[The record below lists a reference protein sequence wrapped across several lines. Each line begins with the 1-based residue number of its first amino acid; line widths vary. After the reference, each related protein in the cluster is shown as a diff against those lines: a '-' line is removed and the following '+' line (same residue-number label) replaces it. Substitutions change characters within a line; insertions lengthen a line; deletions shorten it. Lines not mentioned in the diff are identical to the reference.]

1 MKRLISLALCGI
13 LTAGCLVM
21 PVGAATKPKVG
32 QTMKIGSYEQDNNLK
47 NGPEDI
53 EWIVLDVDGTK
64 ALLISK
70 YILDAAKFHGEKEA
84 TTWAECDLRDWLN
97 DDFLYEAFTSSER
110 KQILDTSIS
119 TPDSVYGNKTGG
131 CDTVDKIFC
140 LSIDE
145 AQTYFSSNRDRK
157 ASRTKYAASRTPYSW
172 WWLRS
177 PGGSTDAAKAIVN
190 DKGTIST
197 GGNWV
202 TNNDAVRPSMWVD
215 TDTSK

>member
-1 MKRLISLALCGI
+1 MKRLVSLSLCGI
-13 LTAGCLVM
+13 LLAGCLAM
-21 PVGAATKPKVG
+21 PASAASKLTVG
-32 QTMKIGSYEQDNNLK
+32 QTLKMGTYEQDNDTC

-70 YILDAAKFHGEKEA
+70 YCLDAAKYHNEKVD

-97 DDFLYEAFTSSER
+97 DDFLDEAFTSSEQ
-110 KQILDTSIS
+110 KQILDTEIT
-119 TPDSVYGNKTGG
+119 TPVSVYGNKTGG

-145 AQTYFSSNRDRK
+145 AQKYFSSNRDRK

-177 PGGSTDAAKAIVN
+177 PGGANNAAKAIVN
-190 DKGTIST
+190 DKGKVTT

-202 TNNDAVRPSMWVD
+202 TNNDSVRPAMWVD
-215 TDTSK
+215 TSK